1 MHGRLYL
8 VARPELQVGG
18 EGETGETGGT
28 GETGE
33 TRETGE
39 TGDTGDTGDNGEM
52 GEMGETMMT
61 TWMRV
66 RVSMHWRGVGD
77 DWVIVEDEVVPG
89 WVRPMGEA
97 TEVVA
102 TKMTFH
108 ENNKDNKDKR
118 ERNQNTISVTP
129 KENRLTNPFLISRT
143 TLFRYRPNVLSN
155 GVAPIPVSATTLH
168 SPVPHDTP
176 YGHGP
181 LDE

>member
-1 MHGRLYL
+1 M
-8 VARPELQVGG
+8 VG
-18 EGETGETGGT
+18 EGEME
-28 GETGE
+28 EV
-33 TRETGE
+33 
-39 TGDTGDTGDNGEM
+39 

-61 TWMRV
+61 SLWMRE

-97 TEVVA
+97 TGVVA
-102 TKMTFH
+102 TKTTFH

-118 ERNQNTISVTP
+118 ERNPNIGHP
-129 KENRLTNPFLISRT
+129 KEKSPHES
-143 TLFRYRPNVLSN
+143 LFNFTHYPVQVSCK
-155 GVAPIPVSATTLH
+155 GAVPTPVSATTPH

>member
-1 MHGRLYL
+1 M
-8 VARPELQVGG
+8 VD
-18 EGETGETGGT
+18 EGEME
-28 GETGE
+28 EA
-33 TRETGE
+33 
-39 TGDTGDTGDNGEM
+39 

-61 TWMRV
+61 SLWMRE

-77 DWVIVEDEVVPG
+77 DWVIVEDEVVQG

-97 TEVVA
+97 TGVVA
-102 TKMTFH
+102 TKTTFH

-143 TLFRYRPNVLSN
+143 TLFRYRRSVLSN
-155 GVAPIPVSATTLH
+155 GAVPTPVFATTPH

-176 YGHGP
+176 YGPGP
-181 LDE
+181 LGE

>member
-1 MHGRLYL
+1 M
-8 VARPELQVGG
+8 VD
-18 EGETGETGGT
+18 EGEME
-28 GETGE
+28 EA
-33 TRETGE
+33 
-39 TGDTGDTGDNGEM
+39 

-61 TWMRV
+61 SLWMRE

-77 DWVIVEDEVVPG
+77 DWVIVEDEVVQG

-108 ENNKDNKDKR
+108 ENNKDNKDNKDKR

-143 TLFRYRPNVLSN
+143 TLFRRAKEWSQHPFPQQHCIHPCPTTRHMGPVRLVNDTQRCGLK
-155 GVAPIPVSATTLH
+155 GVCQVDDALVSL
-168 SPVPHDTP
+168 VR
-176 YGHGP
+176 
-181 LDE
+181 